1 MEGKIWGKT
10 CCLFDQQNVSVHEIK
25 IVRGGYCSRHK
36 HRAKYNVFY
45 ILSGRLQ
52 VKIWRDALCDTT
64 VLTAGEQL
72 TVAPGELHEFE
83 ALDATHALEIYYTE
97 LNHNDIERDTTGGIR
112 QY

>member
-10 CCLFDQQNVSVHEIK
+10 CCLFNQQNVSVHEIK
-25 IVRGGYCSRHK
+25 IVQGGYCSRHK
-36 HRAKYNVFY
+36 HRAKFNVFY

-52 VKIWRDALCDTT
+52 VKIRRDALCDTT

-83 ALDATHALEIYYTE
+83 ALESTHALEIYYTE
-97 LNHNDIERDTTGGIR
+97 LDHNDIERDTTGGIR
-112 QY
+112 QQ